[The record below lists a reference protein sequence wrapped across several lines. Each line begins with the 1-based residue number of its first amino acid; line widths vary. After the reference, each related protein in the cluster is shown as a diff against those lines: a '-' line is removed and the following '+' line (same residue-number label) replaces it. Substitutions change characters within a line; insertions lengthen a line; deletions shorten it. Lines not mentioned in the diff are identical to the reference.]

1 MPKIFHYLFSSSA
14 SQKLKHISKA
24 CDMLKD
30 FIVDLGNREAVLCNL
45 DLIFKWAT
53 LHLDLKQASAL
64 KPLQA
69 MLLALL
75 NMLKEDQH
83 SLTEYEVSI
92 IMPCL
97 ALHVGNKIER
107 LADNYITMIR
117 IISSIHEP
125 AKVAQY
131 LLYGIDARAIR
142 NSKSRKLNL
151 DEVARL
157 IVKEAGKSLVQRV

>member
-1 MPKIFHYLFSSSA
+1 MRINLEQVSCPIFFSYLFSSST

-53 LHLDLKQASAL
+53 LHLDLKQATAL

-69 MLLALL
+69 MLLALF
-75 NMLKEDQH
+75 NMLKEEQYV
-83 SLTEYEVSI
+83 LTEYEVSVI
-92 IMPCL
+92 LPCL
-97 ALHVGNKIER
+97 VLHVDNKIER

-117 IISSIHEP
+117 IISSLHEP
-125 AKVAQY
+125 AKIANTY
-131 LLYGIDARAIR
+131 CTE
-142 NSKSRKLNL
+142 ST
-151 DEVARL
+151 
-157 IVKEAGKSLVQRV
+157 LVPFVIANPESSI